1 MSSDVSDRVFEPF
14 FTTKGKDSTG
24 LGLATVYGIVTQSGG
39 AVAVESAPGAGSTFS
54 VYLPG
59 AAHAQPEEQPGPQAD
74 GKRTGSAQTVLVV
87 EDEEYVRDFVR
98 AALETHGYDVLCASN
113 GAEGLDI
120 CTTRAGEIDAVLTDM
135 VMPTMG
141 GKAMAERLRAAGTE
155 IPIVFMSGY
164 TEDSLADTPPGTNAF
179 LAKPFGPPALLET
192 LRGVLA
198 A

>member
-1 MSSDVSDRVFEPF
+1 
-14 FTTKGKDSTG
+14 
-24 LGLATVYGIVTQSGG
+24 
-39 AVAVESAPGAGSTFS
+39 
-54 VYLPG
+54 
-59 AAHAQPEEQPGPQAD
+59 
-74 GKRTGSAQTVLVV
+74 VLVV

-120 CTTRAGEIDAVLTDM
+120 CKTRAGEIDAVLTDM

-141 GKAMAERLRAAGTE
+141 GKAMAERLRASGAQ

-164 TEDSLADTPPGTNAF
+164 TEDSLADAPPGATAF

-192 LRGVLA
+192 LRGVL
-198 A
+198 